1 MEKHASSEAYFQC
14 SMIRYQRWYN
24 DSKYAPTKSIG
35 RHYFLIYPCHLRYRL
50 KKDVHLIHALF
61 CLYYLHIIVGFSLL
75 LSEYLHFIEI
85 NLLKTNSLVILT
97 SQILPVNSLKS
108 SHKIC
113 RQWVNVNR
121 YQCNSKIIHVKSE
134 DIPLWY
140 MLKHESM
147 IYLLT
152 VSW

>member
-1 MEKHASSEAYFQC
+1 
-14 SMIRYQRWYN
+14 MIRYQQWYN

-35 RHYFLIYPCHLRYRL
+35 RHYVLIYRYRL
-50 KKDVHLIHALF
+50 KKDAHLIHALF

-75 LSEYLHFIEI
+75 LSEYLHFTEI

-97 SQILPVNSLKS
+97 SWILPVNSLKS

-121 YQCNSKIIHVKSE
+121 YQCKSKIIRVKSE